1 MPSEEVFARSW
12 GVHVAIDLHRKARGR
27 LLPLKRE
34 EKEAHLSKR
43 PPLGI
48 GVGAVR
54 VRRPVLHQHT
64 CYVRPR
70 LLLAQLAENA
80 NLISNLPLFLH
91 KSSKPYRESIGLQ
104 LMAISGTFL
113 FSDMNFDNQ
122 KIAISGT
129 FLFSDMNFDNQKIT
143 VYSNSLSLYLVPN

>member
-1 MPSEEVFARSW
+1 M
-12 GVHVAIDLHRKARGR
+12 AIDLHRKARGR

-91 KSSKPYRESIGLQ
+91 KYVQKAYRESIGLQ
-104 LMAISGTFL
+104 L
-113 FSDMNFDNQ
+113 
-122 KIAISGT
+122 IAISGT